1 MRYIGDPDPP
11 DDFLRML
18 RISGAR
24 PPRGPGARSQRGPG
38 ARPPR
43 GPGALQEGL
52 AVLSDL
58 AAPTSLPGRV
68 PLPLDPGVRLLL
80 SGNPYVRLLKLTTP

>member
-1 MRYIGDPDPP
+1 MRYIGEPE
-11 DDFLRML
+11 RML
-18 RISGAR
+18 RIC
-24 PPRGPGARSQRGPG
+24 G